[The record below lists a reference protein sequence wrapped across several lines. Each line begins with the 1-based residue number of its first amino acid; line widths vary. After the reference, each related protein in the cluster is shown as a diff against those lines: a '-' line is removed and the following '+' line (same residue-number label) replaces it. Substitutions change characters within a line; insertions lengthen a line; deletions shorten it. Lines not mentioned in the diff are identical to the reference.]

1 VPTQLSPV
9 DWSSA
14 SVPNKL
20 VEYRRALI
28 YAGEQGGGGT
38 NVE

>member
-1 VPTQLSPV
+1 LSPV

-14 SVPNKL
+14 GAQKKL

-28 YAGEQGGGGT
+28 YASEQGGG
-38 NVE
+38 